1 MLDIQGAHSMII
13 LFYLFSSIL
22 LAFALGAVI
31 STNLIHSALL
41 MMGSFFA
48 VAGLYLLL
56 QADYLAMVQILV
68 YVGAIAILL
77 VFGVM
82 LTRKG
87 SIEESNLPNRYKTIG
102 LVTALGLFG
111 LLARSITYT
120 RFPSPPLENPPQ
132 NIIAIAQAFLLQY
145 IVAFEALG
153 ILLLIAI
160 LGAILIG
167 KEPK

>member
-1 MLDIQGAHSMII
+1 MIS
-13 LFYLFSSIL
+13 LFYLFSAIL
-22 LAFALGAVI
+22 LVFALGTVI

-87 SIEESNLPNRYKTIG
+87 SIEESNLPNRYKGIG
-102 LVTALGLFG
+102 LLTALGLFG
-111 LLARSITYT
+111 LLARSIYYT
-120 RFPSPPLENPPQ
+120 RFPAPPIGHPTQSIL
-132 NIIAIAQAFLLQY
+132 AIAQAFLLQY
-145 IVAFEALG
+145 FVAFEALG

-167 KEPK
+167 RDSK